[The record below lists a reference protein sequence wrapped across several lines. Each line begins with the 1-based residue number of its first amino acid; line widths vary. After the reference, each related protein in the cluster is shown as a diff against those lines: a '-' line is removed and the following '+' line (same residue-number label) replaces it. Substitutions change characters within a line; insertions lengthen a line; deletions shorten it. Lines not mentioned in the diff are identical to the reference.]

1 MIACLCWLL
10 LYAFI
15 LWILA
20 TLTSWWTVI
29 VIHIAVIVYLLIYKG
44 DAIFGVGRHTDN
56 LDKNESD
63 DESYRA
69 AREER
74 DAYDD
79 FIASQ
84 DMDKD

>member
-10 LYAFI
+10 LYAFL

-20 TLTSWWTVI
+20 SVTSWRTVI
-29 VIHIAVIVYLLIYKG
+29 LIHIGSIVYLLIYKG
-44 DAIFGVGRHTDN
+44 DAIFGVGRHTEK
-56 LDKNESD
+56 LDKDVND
-63 DESYRA
+63 DECYRA

-84 DMDKD
+84 DMDND

>member
-10 LYAFI
+10 LYAFL

-20 TLTSWWTVI
+20 SVTSWWTVI

-63 DESYRA
+63 DESCRA

>member
-10 LYAFI
+10 LYAFL

-20 TLTSWWTVI
+20 SVTSWW
-29 VIHIAVIVYLLIYKG
+29 AVILMHICGIVFLLIYKG
-44 DAIFGVGRHTDN
+44 DAIFGVGRHTEK
-56 LDKNESD
+56 LDKDESD

-84 DMDKD
+84 DMDND

>member
-63 DESYRA
+63 DERYRA

-84 DMDKD
+84 DMDND

>member
-10 LYAFI
+10 LYAFL

-20 TLTSWWTVI
+20 SVTSWWAVI
-29 VIHIAVIVYLLIYKG
+29 LIHIGSIVYLLIYKG
-44 DAIFGVGRHTDN
+44 DVIFRGGNHTVEQN
-56 LDKNESD
+56 NKTVD
-63 DESYRA
+63 DESHRA
-69 AREER
+69 ALEER

>member
-1 MIACLCWLL
+1 
-10 LYAFI
+10 
-15 LWILA
+15 LA

-44 DAIFGVGRHTDN
+44 DAIFGRGRHAEK
-56 LDKNESD
+56 LDKDESD
-63 DESYRA
+63 GECYRA

-84 DMDKD
+84 DMDND